1 MAIIKEDSKAKVHYT
16 GKFSDGEIFDSS
28 KAVEG
33 YEQFTDRA
41 PLDIEL
47 GKGMLIPGFE
57 KALQGMSEGE
67 TKTVTITSE
76 DAYGPIREDYYQE
89 VERQFVPEGVK
100 EGDMLQTENE
110 QKQVMQVTVKEV
122 KDNTV
127 ILDAN
132 HPLAGKDLT
141 FDLEVVTVD

>member
-1 MAIIKEDSKAKVHYT
+1 MTLITENSKAKVHYT
-16 GKFSDGEIFDSS
+16 GKLSDGTIFDSS

-33 YEQFTDRA
+33 QEQFVDRD

-67 TKTVTITSE
+67 TKTVTIESA
-76 DAYGPIREDYYQE
+76 DAYGDIKDDHYQE
-89 VERQFVPEGVK
+89 VPKEHVPEGVS
-100 EGDMLQTENE
+100 EGDMLQTDGP
-110 QKQVMQVTVKEV
+110 QGAMQVTVKEV
-122 KDNTV
+122 KESTV

-141 FDLEVVTVD
+141 FDLEVVTVG